1 MEESRGSFRE
11 IAFGTLCKVR
21 KLEIGTDTTIIPARS
36 QKSATYSKYATF
48 LLPRCPVS
56 RPFQSLF
63 RALSQAS
70 LLPLEHLWRSP
81 NVPSLRM
88 FPSLRFS
95 RFSADLFVPELFVP
109 ELFVPELFVPDLFVR
124 STSRVSFFRD
134 RVECQGAIQY
144 GIALCAIAI

>member
-21 KLEIGTDTTIIPARS
+21 KLEIGTDTTIIPTRS

-109 ELFVPELFVPDLFVR
+109 ELFVPDLFVR

-134 RVECQGAIQY
+134 QVEWQGTIQY

>member
-63 RALSQAS
+63 RALFQAS

-95 RFSADLFVPELFVP
+95 RFSAD
-109 ELFVPELFVPDLFVR
+109 LFVPELFVPDLFVR